1 MKTPTGWILAMA
13 SLCAVQAALAVRPGQ
28 PSSTAEAV
36 CSYRGIAA
44 QHPDPKL
51 RNPDNLAEKLCGR
64 MGIFP
69 EDYAGARRVIDTNG
83 VIFAA
88 YFMINVRTHY
98 IDAALKR
105 AVADGATQ
113 VVVLGAGYDSRAYRF
128 REAWPQ
134 VNFFEVDLPATSDMK
149 RKRLAEVFGAVP
161 DYVRYAPI
169 DFDTQRLEDVLPP
182 LGYDPKQRT
191 FFILEGV
198 TMYLPEDAARETLRF
213 VGAHPP
219 GSGIVFDFVYR
230 AMIDMITRIDMA
242 NIPEAQKPF
251 VQRFLDLTKN
261 EPWIFGLPVGGE
273 REFLREFGLDVREM
287 FTVGGEDSAKRYL
300 TRADG
305 TQVGA
310 QAIAEAMARMAAR
323 AREVANASP
332 EVQQQMSPERM
343 REQQRLSAYHLA
355 EAFVAH

>member
-182 LGYDPKQRT
+182 LGYDPKQHT

-198 TMYLPEDAARETLRF
+198 TMYVVAAGNGATLDFIRRNS
-213 VGAHPP
+213 AP
-219 GSGIVFDFVYR
+219 GSRVVYDYLLR
-230 AMIDMITRIDMA
+230 PVVEGKYEGYWAADYIAFAVERRGEPYVTGWT
-242 NIPEAQKPF
+242 PKEAVAFAKKHGLRVVEDVGDKELVKRHALGSDGKPDGRLLNW
-251 VQRFLDLTKN
+251 QRF
-261 EPWIFGLPVGGE
+261 I
-273 REFLREFGLDVREM
+273 
-287 FTVGGEDSAKRYL
+287 
-300 TRADG
+300 
-305 TQVGA
+305 
-310 QAIAEAMARMAAR
+310 EAR
-323 AREVANASP
+323 VP
-332 EVQQQMSPERM
+332 
-343 REQQRLSAYHLA
+343 
-355 EAFVAH
+355 